1 MIFPVNQKGKD
12 AASRVGLGRLLSL
25 CSLCL
30 SLLVSL
36 LLPTVTCLFRR
47 PGAKSVYQNFAWP
60 LRIGSYRRIP
70 GRFQLSYKFLSSSV
84 KKNISSNRSVTAR
97 VFAAE
102 EQIRCFVLVQ
112 RAVIFVLFAL
122 STSTST
128 FLCHFKSYVLNQTCV
143 FLHKELHEHD
153 FPTHQHQRSLNCTP

>member
-102 EQIRCFVLVQ
+102 EQIHYFVHLVRPYFRTLRIVHIYFYFLVSFQ
-112 RAVIFVLFAL
+112 ELCLKSDLYFFA
-122 STSTST
+122 
-128 FLCHFKSYVLNQTCV
+128 QGAA
-143 FLHKELHEHD
+143 
-153 FPTHQHQRSLNCTP
+153 